1 MDPSSLCGDNSF
13 GPGVKSA
20 DCRGG
25 FDFTVTLEEAIL
37 AILPSACFIII
48 TPFRTL
54 HLFRGRLRVRKNALH
69 LFKLGA
75 IITFIALQVAILVL
89 TTANPESRNHVSL
102 ASAVLSVLA
111 ALILAALSHFEHAR
125 SVRPSFIINLY
136 LIATALFDAARVRT
150 HWLKSEGDGHALAA
164 AMTASLAVKIVVLLL
179 EAREKRS
186 LLLGLYSRHRTVLS
200 VAGLPVIHEKLDS
213 ESLGDQLQ
221 SAWNRCNKSRKHA
234 LARACV
240 WALRWEILVIYVPKL
255 CYAALSISQVY
266 LIQNAVT
273 YVQGAE
279 PINKGYGLIGAF
291 AIVYTG
297 FAIMMGW
304 ASHLSY
310 RLMAMIRGQ
319 LTVIIYTKML
329 TLSTS
334 NADESAAMSLVGTDV
349 QRIAETFWQLL
360 IEVVPSVLQLAVAV
374 YLLYDQLGVVC
385 VAPVLIT
392 LICTGLSVLSA
403 KAITSRQ
410 KTWLEA
416 VQKRINYTSEILG
429 SMKSVKVLGLTGQ
442 QTANIQQFRKTE
454 IAASKKYRKV
464 QSLNISLVN
473 LPVTFNSFVIFAAY
487 AIIAQLQ
494 GGSGLS
500 VSQAITS
507 LAALNLLSAPLGT
520 LLYSI
525 PQGWAALGCFT
536 RIQEFLLLPSRA
548 EQRALPSSSD
558 IDADGTTEQG
568 WTELQSIKAPALNEI
583 TIGPGCFGWSDSG
596 SQVVKVKV
604 PLHIRPGLTILVG
617 PVGCGKSTL
626 LKGMLGET
634 PQTSC
639 RVSMPSSEIA
649 YGDQSAWII
658 NGSILDNI
666 TAGMESEFDVEWY
679 KTVCHACALD
689 IDFSQMPDGDST
701 VVGSKGVKMSGGQR
715 QRISLARALYSRAK
729 LVILDDVLAG
739 LDSVT
744 EELVFKRVFGRG
756 GLLRGLGATVVL
768 ATHSVKHLPQADLIL
783 VLEQDGT
790 LTQHGSFSELNATG
804 RYVQDMKLRLGEDNY
819 NHDGDDAEIQE
830 ARESH
835 PTNMPPTV
843 AAADESRK
851 TGDWMIYKYYARAL
865 GPLGLVLFS
874 SLVAGDSVFRA
885 MSNVWLNWWANNNEN
900 GGATNLGYWLGI
912 FGFMNFMTGL
922 LMVGAVA
929 APLSFFSETETGV
942 LVNRFSQDLRYA
954 DMSLPGSLIN
964 IAFQLGSCLVTV
976 ALSATAVGYFA
987 AILPIVVAALYF
999 IQNFYLR
1006 TSRQLRLLELEAN
1019 APVFSHFIE
1028 ALSGLIT
1035 IRSYSWTGTYTSKCI
1050 RLLDASQKPYY
1061 LLLCVQRWL
1070 VLVLDLVVAALAVII
1085 VGMAVGLRS
1094 RINPG
1099 FLGLALVNMMSLSH
1113 ALTDLV
1119 QYWTNLETSLGAI
1132 ARIKDFAEKT
1142 PVEGTLGELS
1152 GDLDPAWPK
1161 SGALSFEGVS
1171 ASYGKNMS
1179 AVLDD
1184 ITFSIQGGHKIGV
1197 VGRTGSG
1204 KSSTA
1209 LAILGLIDIVSGRIM
1224 LDGIDLAT
1232 VPGPTIRERLVCL
1245 TQDPF
1250 LFSGSLRSN
1259 LDPLGAS
1266 SDESIASALRR
1277 VGLWDVLFNK
1287 ASRASTDVSAILDT
1301 IVETDTFSHGQ
1312 RQLFC
1317 LARAVLKPGKLLV
1330 LDEPTSSVDTE
1341 TDAKIQQL
1349 IRSEFQ
1355 DYTIIMIAHRLSSL
1369 VDFDR
1374 VAVLDGGKLVEFG
1387 NPADLLREGSGHFA
1401 RLYGK
1406 SMRSSRQ

>member
-1 MDPSSLCGDNSF
+1 MDPSTLCGDNSF

-25 FDFTVTLEEAIL
+25 FDFTVTFEEAIL
-37 AILPSACFIII
+37 AILPTACFIII

-69 LFKLGA
+69 LLKLGA
-75 IITFIALQVAILVL
+75 IIAFIALQVAILVL
-89 TTANPESRNHVSL
+89 TTAKPESRNRISL
-102 ASAVLSVLA
+102 ASAVLSVLE

-125 SVRPSFIINLY
+125 SVRPSFIINIY
-136 LIATALFDAARVRT
+136 LIATAMFDAARVRT

-164 AMTASLAVKIVVLLL
+164 VMTASLA
-179 EAREKRS
+179 
-186 LLLGLYSRHRTVLS
+186 
-200 VAGLPVIHEKLDS
+200 
-213 ESLGDQLQ
+213 
-221 SAWNRCNKSRKHA
+221 SAWDRCNQSKKHA

-255 CYAALSISQVY
+255 CYAALNISQVY

-279 PINKGYGLIGAF
+279 PINKG
-291 AIVYTG
+291 
-297 FAIMMGW
+297 
-304 ASHLSY
+304 
-310 RLMAMIRGQ
+310 
-319 LTVIIYTKML
+319 
-329 TLSTS
+329 
-334 NADESAAMSLVGTDV
+334 
-349 QRIAETFWQLL
+349 IAETFWQLL
-360 IEVVPSVLQLAVAV
+360 IEVVPSVLQLAIAV
-374 YLLYDQLGVVC
+374 YLLYDQFGAVC

-392 LICTGLSVLSA
+392 VICTGLSVLSA

-410 KTWLEA
+410 RAWLEA

-429 SMKSVKVLGLTGQ
+429 SMKSVKILGLTGQ

-473 LPVTFNSFVIFAAY
+473 LPATFNSFVIFAAY
-487 AIIAQLQ
+487 AILAQLQ
-494 GGSGLS
+494 GQSGLS

-536 RIQEFLLLPSRA
+536 RIQEFLILPSRT
-548 EQRALPSSSD
+548 EKRGLPSS
-558 IDADGTTEQG
+558 IGTNAGEAEGQG
-568 WTELQSIKAPALNEI
+568 WTELQPIRGPAVDVISIS
-583 TIGPGCFGWSDSG
+583 PGCFGWSDSD
-596 SQVVKVKV
+596 SQVVEVKA

-626 LKGMLGET
+626 LKGLLGET
-634 PQTSC
+634 PRSSC
-639 RVSMPSSEIA
+639 QISMPSSEIA
-649 YGDQSAWII
+649 YGDQSAWIM

-666 TAGMESEFDVEWY
+666 TAGVGSEFDAEWY

-689 IDFSQMPDGDST
+689 IDFRQMPDGDST

-729 LVILDDVLAG
+729 LFIFDDVLAG

-744 EELVFKRVFGRG
+744 EDLVFKRVFGRE
-756 GLLRGLGATVVL
+756 GLLRGLGATVVVL

-790 LTQHGSFSELNATG
+790 LVQQGSFSELNATG
-804 RYVQDMKLRLGEDNY
+804 RYVQDMKLRLGEETSS
-819 NHDGDDAEIQE
+819 HDEDGAETQE
-830 ARESH
+830 ASESRRAH
-835 PTNMPPTV
+835 VPPTMAV
-843 AAADESRK
+843 ADESRK

-865 GPLGLVLFS
+865 GPLGLVLFVG
-874 SLVAGDSVFRA
+874 LVAGESVFRA

-900 GGATNLGYWLGI
+900 GGAPNLGYWLGI
-912 FGFMNFMTGL
+912 FGFMNFMSGL

-929 APLSFFSETETGV
+929 FLWIVMIPRSGKNLHQSILDAVMRAPLSFFSETETGV

-964 IAFQLGSCLVTV
+964 IAFQLGSCLVTM

-987 AILPIVVAALYF
+987 AILPVVVAALYF

-1019 APVFSHFIE
+1019 APVFTHFIE
-1028 ALSGLIT
+1028 SLSGLIT
-1035 IRSYSWTGTYTSKCI
+1035 HP
-1050 RLLDASQKPYY
+1050 LLFLDRH
-1061 LLLCVQRWL
+1061 VHIQRWL
-1070 VLVLDLVVAALAVII
+1070 VLVLDLVVAGLAVII

-1113 ALTDLV
+1113 ALTNLV

-1132 ARIKDFAEKT
+1132 ARIKDFAENT
-1142 PVEGTLGELS
+1142 PIEGIPGKSS
-1152 GDLDPAWPK
+1152 GHLDAAWPK

-1171 ASYGKNMS
+1171 ASYGNMS
-1179 AVLDD
+1179 PVLDD
-1184 ITFSIQGGHKIGV
+1184 ITFSVQGGQKFGI

-1209 LAILGLIDIVSGRIM
+1209 LAILGLINIVSGRIM
-1224 LDGIDLAT
+1224 LDGVDMAT

-1250 LFSGSLRSN
+1250 LFPGSVRSN
-1259 LDPLGAS
+1259 LDPLGAFP
-1266 SDESIASALRR
+1266 DEIIASALRR
-1277 VGLWDVLFNK
+1277 VGLWDALLNK
-1287 ASRASTDVSAILDT
+1287 TSRASTDVSVILDT
-1301 IVETDTFSHGQ
+1301 MVDTDTFSHGQ

-1317 LARAVLKPGKLLV
+1317 LARAVLKPGKLLI
-1330 LDEPTSSVDTE
+1330 LDEPTSSVDAE
-1341 TDAKIQQL
+1341 TDAKMQRL

-1387 NPADLLREGSGHFA
+1387 SPAELLRKGSGHFA
-1401 RLYGK
+1401 RLCGK
-1406 SMRSSRQ
+1406 YMRSSRQ